1 MLVLYRKKKMM
12 NRFEQRLQKRLQ
24 NPEFAA
30 GYEKMGVELQLMH
43 AIEAIRKHQHVSQEI
58 LAERMGKKREA
69 ISRLLSSDE
78 ANPTLDTMI
87 ELLSALNITA
97 DITLREAKE
106 GESPIHVVTELSS

>member
-1 MLVLYRKKKMM
+1 M
-12 NRFEQRLQKRLQ
+12 Q

-30 GYEKMGVELQLMH
+30 GYRATDAEMQL
-43 AIEAIRKHQHVSQEI
+43 AWGLEAIYERKHISKET
-58 LAERMGKKREA
+58 LAERMGKK
-69 ISRLLSSDE
+69 LE
-78 ANPTLDTMI
+78 ANPILETLI

>member
-1 MLVLYRKKKMM
+1 MSRY
-12 NRFEQRLQKRLQ
+12 EQRRAKRMQ

-30 GYEKMGVELQLMH
+30 GYRAMDAEIQLVL
-43 AIEAIRKHQHVSQEI
+43 ALEAICEHKHISQEMFT
-58 LAERMGKKREA
+58 ERIDKK
-69 ISRLLSSDE
+69 LKD
-78 ANPTLDTMI
+78 NPTLDTMI

>member
-1 MLVLYRKKKMM
+1 MSRY
-12 NRFEQRLQKRLQ
+12 EQRRAKRLQ
-24 NPEFAA
+24 NPEIAA
-30 GYEKMGVELQLMH
+30 GYKEMEAEFQLMD
-43 AIEAIRKHQHVSQEI
+43 AIEAIRKHHHISQGI

-78 ANPTLDTMI
+78 ANPTLETMI

-106 GESPIHVVTELSS
+106 GESPIHVVTELPS

>member
-1 MLVLYRKKKMM
+1 MSRY
-12 NRFEQRLQKRLQ
+12 EQRRLQHLQ

-30 GYEKMGVELQLMH
+30 GYRAMDAEMQLVL
-43 AIEAIRKHQHVSQEI
+43 ALEATYKDKHMSREI
-58 LAERMGKKREA
+58 LAKRMGKK
-69 ISRLLSSDE
+69 LD

-106 GESPIHVVTELSS
+106 GESSIHVVTELSS